1 MIRWPRYLRFDLV
14 LVLVAVALLA
24 GCAAVTVWRLD
35 VCLSKPCATIIAVYV
50 IVIAAGERFRVELL
64 TGRTIA
70 PLAIASALAF
80 AMTQPGPGPGASP
93 QGHPTHDA
101 VAVVVFTALAMALG
115 ALPDLVR
122 GRRVDLPGPAQRLIC
137 TAVVA
142 FLYRQAPL
150 VRHESL
156 MHYVALDK
164 GTLAGPT
171 SALMAL
177 ATTGTALS
185 LLLVLAGLGDAS
197 RAHAPVGRVMLD
209 TARAMG
215 GLVAALDATSSL
227 IALAYKPIGPLAIP
241 LMLAP
246 LALAQFGVRRH
257 AGIRA
262 TQRQTIVALSRL
274 TEISGY
280 TAPGHPERV
289 AALSVSL
296 GRHLGMSDRAVTNL
310 EYAALLH
317 DIGQVGLVDPI
328 PRGATIMAA
337 PADQHRIAVDG
348 AHIVRETG
356 VLEQVATILE
366 AQPTP
371 YRQTRELGQELP
383 LAGRII
389 KVANAYD
396 DLAEGESGPGQR
408 DTAVERIHL
417 GLGYEYDPL
426 VVEALSHVLERDDA

>member
-24 GCAAVTVWRLD
+24 GSAAVTTGRLD
-35 VCLSKPCATIIAVYV
+35 VWLTRPCAGIIAVYV
-50 IVIAAGERFRVELL
+50 VAIAVGERFRVEHYS
-64 TGRTIA
+64 GRVVA
-70 PLAIASALAF
+70 PLATASALAF
-80 AMTQPGPGPGASP
+80 ALTQPGAGVLPG
-93 QGHPTHDA
+93 GHHPYDA
-101 VAVVVFTALAMALG
+101 FAVVVATGLAMALG

-122 GRRVDLPGPAQRLIC
+122 GRRVDLRGPVGRLIC

-142 FLYRQAPL
+142 FLYRQVPL
-150 VRHESL
+150 IGGEPLMLFVRRTSPTQDGP
-156 MHYVALDK
+156 YVALLM
-164 GTLAGPT
+164 LAVSGA
-171 SALMAL
+171 AL
-177 ATTGTALS
+177 GV
-185 LLLVLAGLGDAS
+185 LLVLAGLEDAA
-197 RAHAPVGRVMLD
+197 RAHAPLGRVLVD
-209 TARAMG
+209 TVSALG
-215 GLVAALDATSSL
+215 GLAAALAATASL
-227 IALAYKPIGPLAIP
+227 IALAYQLIGPLAMP

-246 LALAQFGVRRH
+246 LALTQLGVRRY

-280 TAPGHPERV
+280 TASGHPERV

-296 GRHLGMSDRAVTNL
+296 GRYLGMSERAVTDL

-328 PRGATIMAA
+328 PGGATIMAA

-348 AHIVRETG
+348 AYIVRETG
-356 VLEQVATILE
+356 VLDQVATILE
-366 AQPTP
+366 AQATP

-396 DLAEGESGPGQR
+396 DLAEGRNDLAHQE
-408 DTAVERIHL
+408 TAMERIYL

-426 VVEALSHVLERDDA
+426 VVQALSYVLERGGA

>member
-1 MIRWPRYLRFDLV
+1 MTRRPRYLRFDQV

-35 VCLSKPCATIIAVYV
+35 VCLSSPCVQIIAVFV
-50 IVIAAGERFRVELL
+50 IAIAAGERCRVTIL

-80 AMTQPGPGPGASP
+80 AMTQPRPGASP
-93 QGHPTHDA
+93 QGRPTYDA
-101 VAVVVFTALAMALG
+101 FAVVVFTGLAMALG

-122 GRRVDLPGPAQRLIC
+122 GRRVDLTGPAQRLIC

-156 MHYVALDK
+156 MHYVALDR
-164 GTLAGPT
+164 GPHAGQT
-171 SALMAL
+171 AALMAL

-185 LLLVLAGLGDAS
+185 LLLVLAGLSDAS

-209 TARAMG
+209 TTRAMG

-227 IALAYKPIGPLAIP
+227 IALAYKPIGPFAIP

-246 LALAQFGVRRH
+246 LALTQLGVRRH

-274 TEISGY
+274 TEISGN
-280 TAPGHPERV
+280 TAPGHPERWRP
-289 AALSVSL
+289 S
-296 GRHLGMSDRAVTNL
+296 
-310 EYAALLH
+310 
-317 DIGQVGLVDPI
+317 P
-328 PRGATIMAA
+328 
-337 PADQHRIAVDG
+337 
-348 AHIVRETG
+348 
-356 VLEQVATILE
+356 
-366 AQPTP
+366 
-371 YRQTRELGQELP
+371 
-383 LAGRII
+383 
-389 KVANAYD
+389 
-396 DLAEGESGPGQR
+396 
-408 DTAVERIHL
+408 
-417 GLGYEYDPL
+417 
-426 VVEALSHVLERDDA
+426 